1 MDSSS
6 VNKQVLVTGGSQR
19 LGAGIARHMH
29 AAGYDLILHYRRSSV
44 AANELANELESRRPE
59 SVRLVS
65 GDLADQD
72 SVASLIEQVLA
83 VGLQLEVVVNNAS
96 MFFPT
101 PVGDINYADWNN
113 LIDSNLRGAF
123 FLAQGLAAVLK
134 SQQGCIINMADI
146 YAGSPLAGHSIYNI
160 AKAGVVMMTRTLARE
175 LAPQVRV
182 NAIAPGIILWPEN
195 ETADEFKQQIL
206 KKSAL
211 GRQGSPDDI
220 AEAVMF
226 LARRAN
232 YITGHTLAVDGGRS
246 MYI

>member
-1 MDSSS
+1 MDSA
-6 VNKQVLVTGGSQR
+6 NIGKQALVTGGSQR
-19 LGAGIARHMH
+19 LGASIARRLH
-29 AAGYDLILHYRRSSV
+29 AAGYDLILHYRHSSV
-44 AANELANELESRRPE
+44 AANDLADELESERPD

-65 GDLADQD
+65 ADLADQY
-72 SVASLIEQVLA
+72 SVAGLIEQVLA
-83 VGLQLEVVVNNAS
+83 VGPDLSVVVNNAS

-101 PVGDINYADWNN
+101 PIGDIDYADWNN

-123 FLAQGLAAVLK
+123 FLAQGLAGVLK

-160 AKAGVVMMTRTLARE
+160 AKAGVVMMTRTLAME

-195 ETADEFKQQIL
+195 QPTDELKQQIL

-220 AEAVMF
+220 AGAVMF
-226 LARRAN
+226 LVGQAD